1 MNAKSTLHLPVP
13 QYVDTPAKLERLC
26 QVLATSP
33 WLAIDTEFLRES
45 TYYPEFCLL
54 QIAGEGALACVD
66 PLRLFDLT
74 PLWQLIYQ
82 PDKLKVFHAGRQD
95 LEIFYHLNGRL
106 PRPVF
111 DTQLAAQLL
120 GYPDQIGYAHLVA
133 EVLGVPLDKGHTR
146 TDWRKRPLSPE
157 QIRYA
162 TDDVRYLGPLFL
174 KLQERLEQMQRLAW
188 LEQDCN
194 ALIDPATY
202 TNPPEEA
209 WRRIKG
215 AGKLNSRQLAI
226 LKRLAAWREETAVA
240 SNQPRGWVL
249 KDDLLCHI
257 ARLRPQTPEALTRLR
272 GIDARLL
279 NRHGA
284 TICQLVA
291 ESHADAIEETFPR
304 LPARTSEQEALLD
317 LLSALVRLQAAKHG
331 LNPATLASRKDLEQF
346 LAHPE
351 DSVLCQG
358 WRRQLIGEELMAFL
372 AGQKHFQ
379 IKGGRPRLKAVPT

>member
-1 MNAKSTLHLPVP
+1 MHLPVP

-26 QVLATSP
+26 QALATSP

-66 PLRLFDLT
+66 PLRLPDLT
-74 PLWQLIYQ
+74 PLWQLIYR
-82 PDKLKVFHAGRQD
+82 PEKLKVLHAGRQD

-111 DTQLAAQLL
+111 DTQLAAPLL

-133 EVLGVPLDKGHTR
+133 EVLGIPLEKSHTR
-146 TDWRKRPLSPE
+146 TNWRKRPLSSE

-162 TDDVRYLGPLFL
+162 IDDVRYLGLLFL
-174 KLQERLEQMQRLAW
+174 KLRERLEQMQRLAW
-188 LEQDCN
+188 LEQDFN
-194 ALIDPATY
+194 TLTDPAVY
-202 TNPPEEA
+202 TNPPEAA

-215 AGKLNSRQLAI
+215 AHKLNRHQLAI
-226 LKRLAAWREETAVA
+226 LKRLAAWREETAMA
-240 SNQPRGWVL
+240 SNQPRGWIL
-249 KDDLLCHI
+249 KDDLLCQI
-257 ARLRPQTPEALTRLR
+257 ARLRLQTPAALAQLR
-272 GIDARLL
+272 GIDAKCL
-279 NRHGA
+279 NRYGA

-291 ESHADAIEETFPR
+291 ESHADGTEETLPR
-304 LPARTSEQEALLD
+304 LPARTAEQETLLD

-331 LNPATLASRKDLEQF
+331 INPTTLASRKDLERF

-372 AGQKHFQ
+372 AGRKRFQ
-379 IKGGRPRLKAVPT
+379 IEAGRSRVQAVPT